1 MSSIF
6 PYTKTEI
13 YENPDN
19 IEELYKTYNTLLREL
34 MKETIKITNIIQY
47 LNPYDKT
54 KPINENLDPD
64 IDNYRVSVNR
74 KLNEISFLQ
83 DQLQSAPTIPEL
95 ETGKINEINKI
106 NGQIRK
112 LLDEIKVLNENIGDI
127 RQDISKENKNIDSK
141 LQVELNNIQNKI
153 AVSKNRNQGLLDD
166 EYYKKY
172 IHDKSLVKKKDINR
186 MDLNNNKTYDTI
198 IYNMKEDKKQKELSN
213 NKKRLQFKTDKI
225 ERQTGDVKYNLNKT
239 DRLKTADASLKAL
252 DELEKQFTENSIP
265 ANNKIENFS
274 NIDEYKI
281 QYLSPDYKKIMLSD
295 ASCNELDPGFNESL
309 NCNDSNYNKN
319 DENIKNCMQRAW
331 CEYRGLSATLDDN
344 QTQSSEDKE
353 RYQDANEYYNLAVV
367 DSINLTIGIFGVVF
381 LILKN
386 RNII

>member
-64 IDNYRVSVNR
+64 INNYRVSVNR

-331 CEYRGLSATLDDN
+331 CEYRGLNTTLDDN

>member
-6 PYTKTEI
+6 PYTQTEI
-13 YENPDN
+13 YEKPHTE
-19 IEELYKTYNTLLREL
+19 IEDYIQVRIDSIRDL
-34 MKETIKITNIIQY
+34 MKETIKTNNIIKNKS
-47 LNPYDKT
+47 LKFNTNPE
-54 KPINENLDPD
+54 IN
-64 IDNYRVSVNR
+64 NYRRNVQN
-74 KLNEISFLQ
+74 KLREISILQ
-83 DQLQSAPTIPEL
+83 DELDTVPTLGKLQRDKEA
-95 ETGKINEINKI
+95 KINEINDKTR
-106 NGQIRK
+106 Q
-112 LLDEIKVLNENIGDI
+112 LLDEIIEINGDI
-127 RQDISKENKNIDSK
+127 EEIHSNISKENKNIDSN
-141 LQVELNNIQNKI
+141 LQLELNNIQNKI
-153 AVSKNRNQGLLDD
+153 AVSKNRNQGVLDD

-172 IHDKSLVKKKDINR
+172 IHDKSLVNKKDIHR

-274 NIDEYKI
+274 NIDEYQI

-319 DENIKNCMQRAW
+319 DENIKHCMQRAW
-331 CEYRGLSATLDDN
+331 CEYRGLNTTLHDN

>member
-6 PYTKTEI
+6 PYTQTEI
-13 YENPDN
+13 YKKPHTE
-19 IEELYKTYNTLLREL
+19 IKELYNTAKTLLRDL
-34 MKETIKITNIIQY
+34 MKETIKTNNIIKNKS
-47 LNPYDKT
+47 LKFNTNPQ
-54 KPINENLDPD
+54 IN
-64 IDNYRVSVNR
+64 NYRVSVQN
-74 KLNEISFLQ
+74 KLKEISILQ
-83 DQLQSAPTIPEL
+83 DELDIVPTLGKLQTDK
-95 ETGKINEINKI
+95 ETKINEINNKTR
-106 NGQIRK
+106 Q
-112 LLDEIKVLNENIGDI
+112 LLDEIIEINGDI
-127 RQDISKENKNIDSK
+127 EEIHSNISEEKKNIDSN

-153 AVSKNRNQGLLDD
+153 TVTKNRNKGLLDD
-166 EYYKKY
+166 EFYKNYMHEKE
-172 IHDKSLVKKKDINR
+172 LVKKKDIHR

-239 DRLKTADASLKAL
+239 DRLKKADASLKAL
-252 DELEKQFTENSIP
+252 DELEKQLAET
-265 ANNKIENFS
+265 NKPVSDVEPFS
-274 NIDEYKI
+274 NIDKYQI

-295 ASCNELDPGFNESL
+295 ASCNELDLGFNESL

-319 DENIKNCMQRAW
+319 DKNIKHCMQRAW
-331 CEYRGLSATLDDN
+331 CEYQGLSTTLHDN

-353 RYQDANEYYNLAVV
+353 RYRDANEYYNLAVV

>member
-6 PYTKTEI
+6 PYTQTEI
-13 YENPDN
+13 YENPDK
-19 IEELYKTYNTLLREL
+19 IKELYKTYNTLLRDL
-34 MKETIKITNIIQY
+34 MKETIKITNILQY
-47 LNPYDKT
+47 VNPYDKT
-54 KPINENLDPD
+54 RNENLDPV
-64 IDNYRVSVNR
+64 IDNYRINVNR

-95 ETGKINEINKI
+95 ETGKINEINEI
-106 NGQIRK
+106 NGQTRK
-112 LLDEIKVLNENIGDI
+112 LLDEIKILNENIGDI
-127 RQDISKENKNIDSK
+127 RQDISKENKNIDSN

-172 IHDKSLVKKKDINR
+172 IHDKSLVKQKDINR

-331 CEYRGLSATLDDN
+331 CEYRGLNTTLHDN